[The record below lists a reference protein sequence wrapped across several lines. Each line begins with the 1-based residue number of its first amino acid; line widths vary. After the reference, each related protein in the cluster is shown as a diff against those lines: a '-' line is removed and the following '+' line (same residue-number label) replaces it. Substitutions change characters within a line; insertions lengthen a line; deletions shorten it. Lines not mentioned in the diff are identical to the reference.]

1 MLRAEGPKI
10 AGGALLLSRFFK
22 QLFPRKGGSAPLS
35 FKRRPQGRPILPSF
49 AGLTRES
56 CTVKRDGRNDPRIK
70 SKD

>member
-35 FKRRPQGRPILPSF
+35 FKRRLQGRPVRNHIALLGLEPSF
-49 AGLTRES
+49 QL
-56 CTVKRDGRNDPRIK
+56 DPRVK
-70 SKD
+70 PEGSNS